1 MTQPYEHQP
10 RAEFPSWEYT
20 APDEGATE
28 QLGAAL
34 GAALAHGG
42 IVALVG
48 NLGAGKTRL
57 VQSIAEA
64 LGADRHLVNSP
75 TFILIQEYTG
85 RNNLP
90 IYHCDTYRLRNV
102 DEFLDL
108 GIDELFTAEAVC
120 LIEWADRV
128 TPVLPADR
136 LQIEITV
143 TGPTSRRFL
152 LQSTGPLSARILVAT
167 RTALENSGH

>member
-1 MTQPYEHQP
+1 MTQSSEQQP
-10 RAEFPSWEYT
+10 SAQLPSWEYT
-20 APDEGATE
+20 APDEAGTE
-28 QLGAAL
+28 RLGHAL
-34 GAALAHGG
+34 GTALAHGG

-57 VQSIAEA
+57 VQSVAES

-90 IYHCDTYRLRNV
+90 IYHCDTYRLKNV

-128 TPVLPADR
+128 IPVLPTDR
-136 LQIEITV
+136 LQIEINV
-143 TGPTSRRFL
+143 TGPTSRRFF
-152 LQSTGPLSARILVAT
+152 LQTTGSRSAQILTAT
-167 RTALENSGH
+167 RAALENPGH